1 MWKKVWEG
9 LNKVGLDEKIK
20 QYPNNIN
27 TDYSKYFNENGIE
40 LSGGEIQKLLIAR
53 CLYKNQANLII
64 FDEPTSAID
73 PIAEKEIYDLLNKL
87 INNNSILI
95 TISHRMASM
104 QSCDYIY
111 VLENGR
117 TLEQGDF
124 STLIKQEKTFNHLYN
139 MQKQYYQKKEMI

>member
-1 MWKKVWEG
+1 
-9 LNKVGLDEKIK
+9 
-20 QYPNNIN
+20 
-27 TDYSKYFNENGIE
+27 
-40 LSGGEIQKLLIAR
+40 
-53 CLYKNQANLII
+53 
-64 FDEPTSAID
+64 
-73 PIAEKEIYDLLNKL
+73 
-87 INNNSILI
+87 
-95 TISHRMASM
+95 MASM